1 MPRSVPFAAIV
12 VLFFT
17 VHAHSQDLLPRL
29 PPRVPAEAIASFRL
43 LEGFRLELLAAEP
56 LVTDPVA
63 MAYDENGLAY
73 VVEMN
78 DYPYSH
84 PTEDKA
90 WEDQKSAPLGRVRV
104 LEDVD
109 GDGVFDSSTVFAQ
122 ELSWPTGIVLWKGGA
137 FVTATPDIW
146 YFKDTDGDRM
156 ADVRQKVFTGFR
168 KFNVQAV
175 INNPQWGL
183 DHKIYA
189 AGSSNGGVIRPGNMS
204 DAASVGLPRGVT
216 LGRND
221 FRIDPVTNSFEVL
234 SGGARFG
241 NSFDDWGERFICNIR
256 NPVQHIVL
264 DDHYFLRNPGLAV
277 RTAVHDAAEAG
288 DALPV
293 FRISPPEPW
302 RVLNASR
309 LAAAARGGTPRSEMH
324 AVGYVTSACGLTI
337 YRGAAYP
344 EEFDGN
350 AFVAEVA
357 GNLVIRYRL
366 EPDGATFRA
375 VRTHQHEEFL
385 ASTDNWFR
393 PVNFINA
400 PDGTLHLL
408 DMYRETIEHPWSLP
422 DDIKAELDLRSGHD
436 RGRIYRLVPAKY
448 REGFQP
454 PGRPALGR
462 AGTLALVAALENA
475 NSWWRETAHRLLY
488 ERQDAAAVPALRTML
503 AGSPSAVARLHALH
517 SLAGLSSL
525 ADGDLEGALRD
536 ASPRVRE
543 HAIRLA
549 ESRLASSATLKQ
561 RVLELAADHDA
572 RVRMQAALS
581 LGAAVDETVVTA
593 LRALLQQDVAD
604 PWLRTAVLCSLPSDA
619 VPGLLQDWLHDPRL
633 NESAAVQGLAEQ
645 LLTMLVSRRQPSELQ
660 GALSLLLTDPRLVNG
675 DAVVFDG
682 SLFRLLLGLCE
693 RLMAAG
699 LQPAQ
704 LDLESAARRRFGLV
718 MEAAARA
725 ARDQDQSPAV
735 RVACLR
741 FIACGPVEP
750 ALAVLDDLFDV
761 RHPQEVQ
768 LAAADALGRFRDPR
782 VTDLFLSRYRQL
794 TPAVRENVVVLLL
807 SQTDRSRRLLE
818 AIKAGAVPAND
829 VPPVRRSLL
838 TRSSDDAIRTQA
850 QTLFG
855 GERTSEERRQLLA
868 TYREAL
874 GGDAQPKQGEAV
886 FRRDCINCHRLGNEG
901 QDVGPGL
908 ATIRGRIPGEV
919 LEHVLDPNREVSPQ
933 YLEYVV
939 VTRDGVIKTGIID
952 SETPTS
958 ITLRQ
963 SGGKQE
969 TVLRA
974 DIDEMTGS
982 GKSLMPE
989 GFEKKIT
996 PGEMVDLI
1004 AFLLSGPSP

>member
-1 MPRSVPFAAIV
+1 MQRSVPFAACLLLLGAIRAFGQD
-12 VLFFT
+12 VL
-17 VHAHSQDLLPRL
+17 ARIAPRE
-29 PPRVPAEAIASFRL
+29 PAEAASSFRL
-43 LEGFRLELLAAEP
+43 RDGFRLELLAAEP

-78 DYPYSH
+78 DYPFSD
-84 PTEDKA
+84 PSGDKA
-90 WEDQKSAPLGRVRV
+90 WEDQQSAPLGRVRV

-109 GDGVFDSSTVFAQ
+109 GDGVFDESTVFAE
-122 ELSWPTGIVLWKGGA
+122 ELSWPTGIALWKGGA
-137 FVTATPDIW
+137 FVTATPDLW
-146 YFKDTDGDRM
+146 YLKDTDGDRR

-189 AGSSNGGVIRPGNMS
+189 AGSSNGGLIQ
-204 DAASVGLPRGVT
+204 AADGAPAKGVT

-241 NSFDDWGERFICNIR
+241 NAFDDWGERFICNIR

-264 DDHYFLRNPGLAV
+264 EDRYFLRNPSLPV
-277 RTAVHDAAEAG
+277 RSAVHDAAEAG

-293 FRISPPEPW
+293 YRISPPEPW
-302 RVLNASR
+302 RVLNANR
-309 LAAAARGGTPRSEMH
+309 WAAAARAGTPRSEMH

-344 EEFDGN
+344 QEFDGN

-357 GNLVIRYRL
+357 GNLVVRYRI

-375 VRTHQHEEFL
+375 VRAHQHEEFL

-408 DMYRETIEHPWSLP
+408 DMYRETIEHPWSIP
-422 DDIKAELDLRSGHD
+422 DDIKAELDLRSGQD
-436 RGRIYRLVPAKY
+436 RGRIYRLVPPQS

-454 PGRPALGR
+454 PGRPSLGS
-462 AGTLALVAALENA
+462 ASTADLVATLENP
-475 NSWWRETAHRLLY
+475 NSWWRETAHRLIY
-488 ERQDAAAVPALRTML
+488 ERQDATAVPALKTML
-503 AGSPSAVARLHALH
+503 THNPSAVARLHALY
-517 SLAGLSSL
+517 SLAGLASL
-525 ADGDLEGALRD
+525 ADGDLEQALRD
-536 ASPRVRE
+536 SSPRVRE
-543 HAIRLA
+543 HAILLA
-549 ESRLASSATLKQ
+549 ESRLTSSTTLKQ
-561 RVLELAADHDA
+561 LVLQLAGDRDA
-572 RVRMQAALS
+572 RVRMRAALS
-581 LGAAVDETVVTA
+581 LGAVVDESVVSA
-593 LRALLQQDVAD
+593 LCAILRQDVAD
-604 PWLRTAVLCSLPSDA
+604 PWLRTAALCSLPPDA
-619 VPGLLQDWLHDPRL
+619 VPELLQDWLHDPRL
-633 NESAAVQGLAEQ
+633 NESAAIQEFAEQ
-645 LLTMLVSRRQPSELQ
+645 LLTMLVTRRQPAELT
-660 GALSLLLTDPRLVNG
+660 GALSALLTDSRLTSG

-682 SLFRLLLGLCE
+682 FVFRLLSGLCE
-693 RLMAAG
+693 RLTANG
-699 LQPAQ
+699 LLPEQ
-704 LDLESAARRRFGLV
+704 LDLQGPARQRFDVV
-718 MEAAARA
+718 MEAAVQA
-725 ARDQDQSPAV
+725 ARDPDQSPAV

-741 FIACGPVEP
+741 FTACGSAER
-750 ALAVLDDLFDV
+750 ALGLLGDLFDV
-761 RHPQEVQ
+761 RQPQEVQ

-794 TPAVRENVVVLLL
+794 TPAVRETVVVLLL
-807 SQTDRSRRLLE
+807 SQTDRTRRLLE
-818 AIKAGAVPAND
+818 AIESGGIPAND

-838 TRSSDDAIRTQA
+838 TRSSDDALRTKAQA
-850 QTLFG
+850 LFG

-868 TYREAL
+868 TYRQAL
-874 GGDAQPKQGEAV
+874 ARDSQPQRGEAV
-886 FRRDCINCHRLGNEG
+886 FRRDCIACHRLGKEG
-901 QDVGPGL
+901 QDVGPAL
-908 ATIRGRIPGEV
+908 ATIKGRIPSEV

-933 YLEYVV
+933 YLEYAV
-939 VTRDGVIKTGIID
+939 VTRDGVIKTGIIA

-969 TVLRA
+969 TVLRT

-996 PGEMVDLI
+996 PEEMADLI
-1004 AFLLSGPSP
+1004 AFLLAGPLP